1 MGNRELFKPN
11 LEHVPGSHCSPLK
24 FEANRFR
31 GSCAMIGQTN
41 RHTEITTLYIYVRC
55 LLLIHSLSYTLINV
69 LLSYIMQRDMF
80 VRLSRVS
87 KKKNFKIEN
96 LYQKKKQVHINI
108 LRLTLQTFHTLDKII
123 YFFGTPCK
131 EKWVANIYPSLYP
144 SLYLSHVSTQ
154 QKSRPEI
161 VLTKAFKC
169 VTEIILKYFT
179 FPPPQHPPPL
189 TIQTYA

>member
-31 GSCAMIGQTN
+31 GSCVMIRQTN

-87 KKKNFKIEN
+87 KKKTSKLKICIRKRNRFISTFWDWPFKPFILLTR
-96 LYQKKKQVHINI
+96 LYIFLGHPVKKNG
-108 LRLTLQTFHTLDKII
+108 LQTFI
-123 YFFGTPCK
+123 
-131 EKWVANIYPSLYP
+131 
-144 SLYLSHVSTQ
+144 Q
-154 QKSRPEI
+154 
-161 VLTKAFKC
+161 AF
-169 VTEIILKYFT
+169 
-179 FPPPQHPPPL
+179 
-189 TIQTYA
+189 IQAYI